1 MVFFRILKESFQ
13 FALHALSV
21 NVLRTILSLLG
32 ISIGIFTI
40 VSVFAAVDSLEKNV
54 RNSVASLGS
63 DVVYVQ
69 KWPWGGGGGDY
80 PWWKYYQRPEPTYK
94 ELEPLKK
101 RANTVDYLAF
111 AFGLQ
116 KTVKYR
122 KNSVENATIL
132 PVSHE
137 YQSIWGFDI
146 AQGRYFTALESASGT
161 PVALIGSDIAM
172 GLFGTDSVVGMEISA
187 MGRKLRIIGV
197 FAKQGSSLVGVNTDE
212 TVLVPVL
219 FARTLMSL
227 SNKNGAFLMAKP
239 KEGVHVD
246 AMKDE
251 IQGAMRSIRRL
262 KPSVDDNF
270 ALNEVSV
277 ISSGLDALF
286 GVLSGAGWFIGAFS
300 ILVGGFGIAN
310 IMFVSVRER
319 TNQIGIQM
327 SLGAKSHF
335 ILLQFLLE
343 SVLLCIIGGLIGLL
357 LIYLL
362 SWGVRVIFEFN
373 MTLSM
378 ANVILGITIS
388 IIIGLISGIIP
399 AYLASR
405 LDPVEAIRSGQ

>member
-21 NVLRTILSLLG
+21 NVLRTVLSLLG

-54 RNSVASLGS
+54 RSSVASLGS

-80 PWWKYYQRPEPTYK
+80 PWWKYFQRPEPSYD
-94 ELEPLKK
+94 ELEPLQ
-101 RANTVDYLAF
+101 RRSNTAEYIAF

-116 KTVKYR
+116 KTIKFR
-122 KNSVENATIL
+122 ESSVENATIL
-132 PVSHE
+132 PVSYD
-137 YQSIWGFDI
+137 YQNIWNFDI
-146 AQGRYFTALESASGT
+146 AQGRYFTSLESAGGA
-161 PVALIGSDIAM
+161 PVGLVGSDIAN
-172 GLFGTDSVVGMEISA
+172 GLFGTDSVIGREIQA
-187 MGRKLRIIGV
+187 MGRKIRIIGV
-197 FAKQGSSLVGVNTDE
+197 FEKQGGSLVGVNTDV
-212 TVLVPVL
+212 TVLVPAMFV
-219 FARTLMSL
+219 RSLMSL
-227 SNKNGAFLMAKP
+227 ENRNGAFLMAKP
-239 KEGVHVD
+239 KLGVEVS

-251 IQGAMRSIRRL
+251 LQGIMRGIRRL
-262 KPSVDDNF
+262 KPKVEDNF

-286 GVLSGAGWFIGAFS
+286 GILGVAGWVIGGFS

-327 SLGAKSHF
+327 SLGAKSYF

-343 SVLLCIIGGLIGLL
+343 SVLLCLLGGIIGLAI
-357 LIYLL
+357 IYVLTYV
-362 SWGVRVIFEFN
+362 VRTFFEFN
-373 MTLSM
+373 MTLSSN
-378 ANVILGITIS
+378 NVILGIVIS

-399 AYLASR
+399 AYSASR